1 MESLIGELINKGSTS
16 VGAVEALLILAE
28 WAPQRLQAG
37 ETVIGLGEEDRGS
50 WMQVGC
56 AVRLGYLQRLEETGL
71 SHLKDPTSDK
81 VSRQRLAWAG
91 AIDAWLP
98 F

>member
-1 MESLIGELINKGSTS
+1 MDTLTVDLMTKGSPS

-28 WAPQRLQAG
+28 WAPQRVR
-37 ETVIGLGEEDRGS
+37 EVPTGLGEEDRGS

-71 SHLKDPTSDK
+71 AHPRGRTSEK
-81 VSRQRLAWAG
+81 LSRQRLAWAG
-91 AIDAWLP
+91 M
-98 F
+98 